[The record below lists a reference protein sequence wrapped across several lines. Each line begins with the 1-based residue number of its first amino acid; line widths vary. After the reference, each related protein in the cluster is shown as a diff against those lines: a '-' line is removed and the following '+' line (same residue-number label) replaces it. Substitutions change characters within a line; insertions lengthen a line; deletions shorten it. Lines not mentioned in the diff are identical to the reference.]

1 MSQEPKAPRSR
12 RTITSRQMDI
22 VIILLHLLAAV
33 LLGLSLF
40 PAMALFYVVWKGLAA
55 HAVWLRLLALSFS
68 LGVGYF
74 IFGTALVFLCAGTR
88 ALFRFKIRPGLHPMY
103 SPEAVEWIG
112 YNSMVLIANAA
123 FLDVLRVSFYQTLFY
138 RLMGAKVGKD
148 VRINTGGL
156 ADLEL
161 LEIGDNALIG
171 GGTALICHGFERGFV
186 RLAPTR
192 IGANV
197 SIGLNTVIMPDCQ
210 IGDGA
215 VVTPCS
221 YLPKGTRIPPKG
233 LWGGNPARDLRAERR
248 EASSP
253 ETA

>member
-1 MSQEPKAPRSR
+1 
-12 RTITSRQMDI
+12 MDG
-22 VIILLHLLAAV
+22 VIISLHLLAAV
-33 LLGLSLF
+33 LVGLSLF
-40 PAMALFYVVWKGLAA
+40 PALALFYGVWKGLAA
-55 HAVWLRLLALSFS
+55 QAVWIRLLALSFS
-68 LGVGYF
+68 LGIGYF
-74 IFGTALVFLCAGTR
+74 LFGTTLVVLCGLTR
-88 ALFRFKIRPGLHPMY
+88 AVFGWRIRPGLHPMY
-103 SPEAVEWIG
+103 SPEAAEWAA
-112 YNSMVLIANAA
+112 YNSLVLVANAA
-123 FLDVLRVSFYQTLFY
+123 FLDVLRVSFYQTWFY
-138 RLMGAKVGKD
+138 RLMGAKVGSG

-221 YLPKGTRIPPKG
+221 YLPKGTRIPPKA
-233 LWGGNPARDLRAERR
+233 LWGGSPARDLRTEKRA
-248 EASSP
+248 ADPP
-253 ETA
+253 END